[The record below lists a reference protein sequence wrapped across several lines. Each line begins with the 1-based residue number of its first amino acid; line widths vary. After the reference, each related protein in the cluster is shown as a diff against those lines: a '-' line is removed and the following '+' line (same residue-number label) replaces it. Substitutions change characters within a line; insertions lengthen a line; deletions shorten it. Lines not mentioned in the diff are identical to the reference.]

1 MSIVRVVSS
10 HPGSA
15 PLTLERLNHLFGGSG
30 SGAQFLDASSSPVE
44 VAEKFKQSIF
54 IGVGGT
60 GQKILRRL
68 KAKMYIRLNCGFLL
82 PMVRWTRRP
91 RKTLSHPWHRLCT
104 KVASKYGFVHTPVMR
119 CEVHAEVHKAGRLPC
134 SHLIASWLPKTS
146 LLSCDGRRKA
156 NGVVRFALLR

>member
-30 SGAQFLDASSSPVE
+30 SGLSFWMPVQVTVE

-68 KAKMYIRLNCGFLL
+68 KAKNVRWLNCFPVSPWL
-82 PMVRWTRRP
+82 RWTRRP
-91 RKTLSHPWHRLCT
+91 RKALSHPW
-104 KVASKYGFVHTPVMR
+104 PPIM
-119 CEVHAEVHKAGRLPC
+119 
-134 SHLIASWLPKTS
+134 
-146 LLSCDGRRKA
+146 
-156 NGVVRFALLR
+156 

>member
-68 KAKMYIRLNCGFLL
+68 KAKMYRYGLTAL
-82 PMVRWTRRP
+82 PCFAMVALDTRP
-91 RKTLSHPWHRLCT
+91 RKALSHPWPPTCT
-104 KVASKYGFVHTPVMR
+104 EVALDNMG
-119 CEVHAEVHKAGRLPC
+119 
-134 SHLIASWLPKTS
+134 
-146 LLSCDGRRKA
+146 SCIHP
-156 NGVVRFALLR
+156 